1 MQKKFF
7 YITVF
12 TMLFGMVLLVL
23 ITYVIDPQQQF
34 RYNENYVSGEQ
45 RNINFG
51 LARNYD
57 YNTVILGTSTSEN
70 ILKAEVDNIFKV
82 NSVNLS
88 IMGSTAY
95 EQRNLLEIITN
106 RKDVKMVI
114 YGLDYFAYNF
124 NFNEERI
131 EIIDYGKKMNI
142 LKYVFNISSLEMD
155 LKILVKKLLGK
166 NEKNW
171 IYNWSYWGDDFDYG
185 EEKTLDF
192 SNKTKN
198 GRQNIGQLK
207 VAQSKYNKENLYE
220 NLYEL
225 EQLIIKNKD
234 IKYKIYLPPYSTL
247 YWYILKK
254 YNSYSDIIEFRNYLI
269 KKLLRYSNVEIYDF
283 QTDDIIVSNLNNYKD
298 SIHYSPKINS
308 LIIKRIKEN
317 KNKVEKLIDKE
328 SIIENLI
335 EKSYLL
341 VSVFFILRVLTAYI
355 IVKFIIVKSSILSFL
370 LGASVE
376 KNN

>member
-7 YITVF
+7 YITIF
-12 TMLFGMVLLVL
+12 TMFFGMFLLVL
-23 ITYVIDPQQQF
+23 ITYVVDPQQQF

-45 RNINFG
+45 RNINLG
-51 LARNYD
+51 LARNYN
-57 YNTVILGTSTSEN
+57 YNAVILGTSTSEN
-70 ILKAEVDNIFKV
+70 ILKAEVDNNFKV

-95 EQRNLLEIITN
+95 EQRNLLEIIIN
-106 RKDVKMVI
+106 RKDVKMAI

-124 NFNEERI
+124 NITEARVAT
-131 EIIDYGKKMNI
+131 IDYGKKINI

-155 LKILVKKLLGK
+155 LKILVKELLGK

-171 IYNWSYWGDDFDYG
+171 IHNWSYWGDDFDYG

-192 SNKTKN
+192 SNETKN

-207 VAQSKYNKENLYE
+207 IAQSKYNKENLYK

-225 EQLIIKNKD
+225 EQLIIKNQD

-254 YNSYSDIIEFRNYLI
+254 YNSYDDIIEFRNYLI
-269 KKLLRYSNVEIYDF
+269 KKLLSFSNVEIYDF
-283 QTDDIIVSNLNNYKD
+283 QTEEAIVSNLNNYKD
-298 SIHYSPKINS
+298 SIHYSPDINS

-317 KNKVEKLIDKE
+317 KNKVKEVNKEKDM
-328 SIIENLI
+328 IENLI
-335 EKSYLL
+335 DKNRSKYDKALEKWLD
-341 VSVFFILRVLTAYI
+341 
-355 IVKFIIVKSSILSFL
+355 
-370 LGASVE
+370 
-376 KNN
+376 

>member
-7 YITVF
+7 YITIF
-12 TMLFGMVLLVL
+12 TMFFGMFLLVL
-23 ITYVIDPQQQF
+23 ITYVVDPQQQF

-45 RNINFG
+45 RNINLG
-51 LARNYD
+51 LARNYN
-57 YNTVILGTSTSEN
+57 YNAVILGTSTSEN
-70 ILKAEVDNIFKV
+70 ILKAEVDNNFKV

-95 EQRNLLEIITN
+95 EQRNLLEIIIN
-106 RKDVKMVI
+106 RKDVKMAI

-124 NFNEERI
+124 NITEARVAT
-131 EIIDYGKKMNI
+131 IDYGKKINI

-155 LKILVKKLLGK
+155 LKILVKELLGK

-171 IYNWSYWGDDFDYG
+171 IHNWSYWGDDFDYG

-192 SNKTKN
+192 SNETKN

-207 VAQSKYNKENLYE
+207 IAQSKYNKENLYK

-225 EQLIIKNKD
+225 EQLIIKNQD

-254 YNSYSDIIEFRNYLI
+254 YNSYDDIIEFRNYLI
-269 KKLLRYSNVEIYDF
+269 KKLLSFSNVEIYDF
-283 QTDDIIVSNLNNYKD
+283 QTEEAIVSNLNNYKD
-298 SIHYSPKINS
+298 SIHYSPDINS
-308 LIIKRIKEN
+308 LVIKRIKEN
-317 KNKVEKLIDKE
+317 KNKVKEVNKEKDM
-328 SIIENLI
+328 IENLI
-335 EKSYLL
+335 DKNRSKYDKALEKWLD
-341 VSVFFILRVLTAYI
+341 
-355 IVKFIIVKSSILSFL
+355 
-370 LGASVE
+370 
-376 KNN
+376 

>member
-335 EKSYLL
+335 EKNENKYSKALENWLY
-341 VSVFFILRVLTAYI
+341 
-355 IVKFIIVKSSILSFL
+355 
-370 LGASVE
+370 
-376 KNN
+376 